1 MNSQLYFVHQAKLR
15 LEYNLDVSDTP
26 PISKVILDRPS
37 NHILENEANETFKK
51 KKKGL
56 ALNLNMLT
64 KGTKR
69 TYAQGTKLMAVAGGI
84 RPVPLK
90 MTGLRSSVSIQFGD
104 DLSKYFGEKTL
115 DRKCVV

>member
-1 MNSQLYFVHQAKLR
+1 
-15 LEYNLDVSDTP
+15 
-26 PISKVILDRPS
+26 
-37 NHILENEANETFKK
+37 
-51 KKKGL
+51 
-56 ALNLNMLT
+56 MLT

-84 RPVPLK
+84 KPVPLK

-115 DRKCVV
+115 HAGEMGSSVKLRSYNIQGRSSLDIFEEAIGVPFGQRISDNRSDGADKEEIEKRTRSPIEDHG